1 MLRDGDQWSGPEEEG
16 EVQEATEDT
25 ETILQPY
32 TSRELKAPG
41 CNGNTIRQES
51 FYIVTLEDNS
61 FCSIFAGSVSPSDR
75 VLTVGRVPRPP

>member
-41 CNGNTIRQES
+41 CNGNTIRQEC
-51 FYIVTLEDNS
+51 FYILTNS
-61 FCSIFAGSVSPSDR
+61 FCSIFAGSVSPSDP
-75 VLTVGRVPRPP
+75 VLTVGRAPRPP

>member
-41 CNGNTIRQES
+41 CNGNTIRQEC
-51 FYIVTLEDNS
+51 FIYIVTLEVNS
-61 FCSIFAGSVSPSDR
+61 FCSIFAGSVSPSD
-75 VLTVGRVPRPP
+75 VY

>member
-51 FYIVTLEDNS
+51 FIYIVTLEDDS
-61 FCSIFAGSVSPSDR
+61 FCPIFAGSVSPSD
-75 VLTVGRVPRPP
+75 VY

>member
-51 FYIVTLEDNS
+51 FIYIVTLEANS
-61 FCSIFAGSVSPSDR
+61 FCSIFDGSDY

>member
-51 FYIVTLEDNS
+51 FYIVTLEANS
-61 FCSIFAGSVSPSDR
+61 FCSIFDSDR